1 MNLQEREAKFYIR
14 DIDKLDGRLRST
26 GAKLTQPRLLERNY
40 RLDTP
45 DGDLKEAG
53 RVLRIRKDNQVRVTY
68 KDNAQNEDGVIART
82 EIEFTTDNL
91 EITRA
96 FFEALGYPVAV
107 VYEKYRRVYQL
118 GDVEVMLDELP
129 IGDFAEIEAAN
140 NILIDGI
147 SQMLGLDRSKAIPA
161 SYLALFET
169 ARHNAGFEFRDMTFE
184 NFEGLTLS
192 AEDIGVL
199 PAD

>member
-14 DIDKLDGRLRST
+14 DIEKLDARLRST
-26 GAKLTQPRLLERNY
+26 GAELTQPRLLERNY

-45 DGDLKEAG
+45 EGDLGQAG
-53 RVLRIRKDNQVRVTY
+53 RVLRIRRDNQVRVTY
-68 KDNAQNEDGVIART
+68 KDNARNEDGVIART

-129 IGDFAEIEAAN
+129 MGNFAEVEAAN
-140 NILIDGI
+140 NTLIDGI
-147 SQMLGLDRSKAIPA
+147 SQMLGLDMSKAIPA

-169 ARHNAGFEFRDMTFE
+169 ARQNAGFEFRDMTFE
-184 NFEGLTLS
+184 NFEGLTLT
-192 AEDIGVL
+192 AEEMGVQ